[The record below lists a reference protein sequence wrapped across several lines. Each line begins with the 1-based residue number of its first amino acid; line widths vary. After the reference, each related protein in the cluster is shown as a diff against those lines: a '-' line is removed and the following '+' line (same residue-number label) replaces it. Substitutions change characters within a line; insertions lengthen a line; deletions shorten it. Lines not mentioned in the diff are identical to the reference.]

1 MTARAEWIK
10 LWSVRS
16 TWWCL
21 ASSLV
26 LMAGCALIL
35 GNDFAYD
42 VEHPDEQA
50 VRDTLA
56 TTMAIGD
63 PVVPSTQLAQFAVVA
78 LAMLMITAEY
88 STGTI
93 RATLRAQPAR
103 GRVLLTKV
111 VVASGV
117 AFVAGLVLGAAGLVG
132 ARIGLG
138 EYAVV
143 NTGDAAGIVVRVA
156 IYLALVTVI
165 SVGMGAALRSAV
177 GTLSAVLVSLVGLS
191 MVVSGPLADYLPGVA
206 GANFMQEGSVA
217 DGLILAAWASAVL
230 ATGYAVLRG
239 RDA

>member
-1 MTARAEWIK
+1 
-10 LWSVRS
+10 
-16 TWWCL
+16 
-21 ASSLV
+21 
-26 LMAGCALIL
+26 MAGCALIL

-143 NTGDAAGIVVRVA
+143 NTGDTAGIVVRVA
-156 IYLALVTVI
+156 TYLALVTVI

-177 GTLSAVLVSLVGLS
+177 GTLSAVLVLLVGLS

-206 GANFMQEGSVA
+206 GAKFIQDGNVA
-217 DGLILAAWASAVL
+217 DGLLVTAWASAVL